1 MLRAGFIGA
10 GPRARSAHYPA
21 VHRLPEVEMAGICE
35 LDEQRM
41 REMSELYAIKHSYS
55 DHRQLLDEVDPDIIY
70 CVMNEKWLLEP
81 AMACVQ
87 AGKHL
92 FIEKPP
98 GANSDE
104 TRQLL
109 AAAEQHGVWCMVG
122 LQRRF
127 AAVTREA
134 LRHLSNKGCPVSL
147 ATTTFNKKLFETGEE
162 FTTTLWNDVVHVV
175 DLLRYLSGGEPEEVT
190 AYRDAMGGRGRNVYT
205 ALVRFDN
212 GASGVVMGNRASGG
226 RVLKSELHGVGLGC
240 YMSIPEG
247 IEIHEDN
254 QRQFIAGWEVDG
266 VDEEDVSAYEG
277 TLTMHQHFVEC
288 VTQNQQPLT
297 DLRDVIHS
305 IELVDQ
311 IEGPLPT

>member
-98 GANSDE
+98 GA
-104 TRQLL
+104 
-109 AAAEQHGVWCMVG
+109 
-122 LQRRF
+122 
-127 AAVTREA
+127 
-134 LRHLSNKGCPVSL
+134 
-147 ATTTFNKKLFETGEE
+147 
-162 FTTTLWNDVVHVV
+162 
-175 DLLRYLSGGEPEEVT
+175 
-190 AYRDAMGGRGRNVYT
+190 
-205 ALVRFDN
+205 
-212 GASGVVMGNRASGG
+212 
-226 RVLKSELHGVGLGC
+226 
-240 YMSIPEG
+240 
-247 IEIHEDN
+247 
-254 QRQFIAGWEVDG
+254 
-266 VDEEDVSAYEG
+266 
-277 TLTMHQHFVEC
+277 
-288 VTQNQQPLT
+288 
-297 DLRDVIHS
+297 
-305 IELVDQ
+305 
-311 IEGPLPT
+311 